1 MRRDRQGNQATLNQ
15 GFEEAVVREGRNCAM
30 QLMQRRPHCDR
41 GRRRAVPAGTRG
53 ENAMTKVSW
62 HTALLG
68 GPVYAIRRGH
78 WQPAEIIGRG
88 RTSCRVKFTD
98 TGNCAQ

>member
-1 MRRDRQGNQATLNQ
+1 
-15 GFEEAVVREGRNCAM
+15 
-30 QLMQRRPHCDR
+30 
-41 GRRRAVPAGTRG
+41 
-53 ENAMTKVSW
+53 MTKVSW

-98 TGNCAQ
+98 TGNCAQRRYDELVGRCVARHGSDRPVEVQQHA